1 MEPSANEDMSNH
13 EMALNRAAICVAQRV
28 AVNGVT
34 ETYCGDAQQAEGRLL
49 EMGAEL
55 ILLKKKTERSKAAHA
70 KLDSKLLLVEFEMAK
85 IKESISASKV
95 AVEDL
100 TRCVVQAFDS
110 KREVLNLAAAYYT
123 RSEREGF
130 TDEKVDKSIDIIEKI
145 TEDQYHTLLKARGLA
160 EEALMTKR
168 ESLSLSEY
176 ENTAAKVK
184 SSLKRKIAEVARH
197 LGDEDCSLREQEKI
211 RASIDE
217 FNECSKCARGLE
229 KMREIVRAKKMKA
242 DCKEDQSFECVVC
255 YGPKKAGRG
264 VRKGDIITFNRWVTA
279 DNLTLL
285 EQELPAPATVQ
296 QAAAPQEA
304 GPSTSTDAIN
314 GRGAPTLS
322 AADKEELDWLGPR
335 CELAAH
341 ERDRVVPQKRS
352 ASQRLGVA
360 GTHKSAE
367 SKVSAQGRCN
377 EFNQPDSQTL
387 CVSLSDVRCNGCNKI
402 IFNKHSTIKKH
413 CGTPLHASN
422 VVAFFARSVHDQ
434 TIANE

>member
-1 MEPSANEDMSNH
+1 MRVLGNVFPGAFRLTIACFCSCVGTSSKFRTVGRGLVGRRGLVVEFIVELVEPNWLNPTGCTAPPHLWLMWDKVRTWFNGKNPQVRGRSSTSEKRCCSTKWKMEPSANEDMSNH

-255 YGPKKAGRG
+255 YRPPSESCPIALLPCGCAKMCFVCLAKLEKKANY
-264 VRKGDIITFNRWVTA
+264 I
-279 DNLTLL
+279 NLSCPTCRRHFHRN
-285 EQELPAPATVQ
+285 
-296 QAAAPQEA
+296 EA
-304 GPSTSTDAIN
+304 KALHFSGSS
-314 GRGAPTLS
+314 
-322 AADKEELDWLGPR
+322 
-335 CELAAH
+335 
-341 ERDRVVPQKRS
+341 
-352 ASQRLGVA
+352 
-360 GTHKSAE
+360 
-367 SKVSAQGRCN
+367 VSIC
-377 EFNQPDSQTL
+377 
-387 CVSLSDVRCNGCNKI
+387 
-402 IFNKHSTIKKH
+402 
-413 CGTPLHASN
+413 
-422 VVAFFARSVHDQ
+422 
-434 TIANE
+434 